1 MTIRAGLVSQ
11 KTLFLLASL
20 SVLFWAGIYFS
31 YVFDLYRPYL
41 NAMKREIDDYY
52 QAEAKQNRCHDQ
64 LGIRSKLDDWSAIR
78 ESCKANGVAV
88 EFTLA
93 DRREVELGT
102 HMIFLSA
109 TEMEYVVLRGDRRFR
124 EVWTV
129 GKLGLVK
136 AELRAKY

>member
-1 MTIRAGLVSQ
+1 MAIRERLVSQ
-11 KTLFLLASL
+11 KALFLFASF
-20 SVLFWAGIYFS
+20 SVLYWAGLYFAH
-31 YVFDLYRPYL
+31 VFDLYRPYL
-41 NAMKREIDDYY
+41 NAMKRQIDDYY
-52 QAEAKQNRCHDQ
+52 LAEAKRNRCHDE
-64 LGIRSKLDDWSAIR
+64 LRIKSTLTDWSAIR
-78 ESCKANGVAV
+78 ESCKANGIAK

-109 TEMEYVVLRGDRRFR
+109 TELEYVVQRGDRSFR

-136 AELRAKY
+136 AKLRGEP